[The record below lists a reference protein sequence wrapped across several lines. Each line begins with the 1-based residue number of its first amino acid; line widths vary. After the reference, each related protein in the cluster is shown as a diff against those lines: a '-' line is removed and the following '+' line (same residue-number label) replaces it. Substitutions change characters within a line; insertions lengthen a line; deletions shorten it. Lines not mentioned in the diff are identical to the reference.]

1 MVARAATVDAYR
13 KPESDLS
20 ARLAPFSVTLDVR
33 RDTVTAATPTFRALR
48 AARDKSGSMRLVD
61 AMRCVEPTWVE
72 GVAVVQAVCA
82 QLARGETPPA
92 IGDIVLLRS
101 GAVSFPLGG
110 IIDVDLAIQA
120 MGRLL
125 TVFLRVCGGPLSMW
139 EATELTRCAPMSFS
153 SVQGFRAALTCFP
166 TERGAKDLAAYFQQS
181 RDLVGAA
188 SPTAARRRPGA
199 SAPSAFVW

>member
-13 KPESDLS
+13 KPESDVG
-20 ARLAPFSVTLDVR
+20 ARVAPFSVTPDVR
-33 RDTVTAATPTFRALR
+33 GDAVAAATRTFRALR
-48 AARDKSGSMRLVD
+48 AARDKSASMRLVD

-139 EATELTRCAPMSFS
+139 EATELTRSAPMSFG
-153 SVQGFRAALTCFP
+153 SVQGFGAALTCFP
-166 TERGAKDLAAYFQQS
+166 TERGAQELAAYFQQS
-181 RDLVGAA
+181 RDLVRAA
-188 SPTAARRRPGA
+188 SPTAARRRPVA

>member
-1 MVARAATVDAYR
+1 MGAVTATIDPFH
-13 KPESDLS
+13 KTEGDLS
-20 ARLAPFSVTLDVR
+20 ARAVPIGVT
-33 RDTVTAATPTFRALR
+33 RDAAHDAVAAATPTFRALR

-120 MGRLL
+120 VGRLL

-139 EATELTRCAPMSFS
+139 EATDLTRCAPMSFG
-153 SVQGFRAALTCFP
+153 SVQGFGAALTCFP
-166 TERGAKDLAAYFQQS
+166 TERGAQELAAYFQQS
-181 RDLVGAA
+181 RDLVRAA
-188 SPTAARRRPGA
+188 SPTAARRRPVA

>member
-1 MVARAATVDAYR
+1 MVAATATVDSRR
-13 KPESDLS
+13 KTERSLI
-20 ARLAPFSVTLDVR
+20 ARAVPIGVTCDAA
-33 RDTVTAATPTFRALR
+33 RDAVTAATPTFRSLR
-48 AARDKSGSMRLVD
+48 AARDKSDSMRLVD
-61 AMRCVEPTWVE
+61 AMGCVEPTWIE

-110 IIDVDLAIQA
+110 IIDVDLAIQG

-125 TVFLRVCGGPLSMW
+125 TVFLRSCGGPLSMW
-139 EATELTRCAPMSFS
+139 EAAELTRRAPMSFG
-153 SVQGFRAALTCFP
+153 SVHGFGAALTCFP
-166 TERGAKDLAAYFQQS
+166 TEPGARELAAYFQQS
-181 RDLVGAA
+181 RDLVRAS
-188 SPTAARRRPGA
+188 SPTAARRRSAA

>member
-1 MVARAATVDAYR
+1 MVARAATFDAYR
-13 KPESDLS
+13 NPESDVG
-20 ARLAPFSVTLDVR
+20 ARAAPFSVAPDVR
-33 RDTVTAATPTFRALR
+33 RDAVAAATPTFRALR

-92 IGDIVLLRS
+92 IGDILLLRS

-125 TVFLRVCGGPLSMW
+125 SVFLRVCGGPLSMW
-139 EATELTRCAPMSFS
+139 EATELTRRAPMSFG
-153 SVQGFRAALTCFP
+153 SVQGFGAALTCFP
-166 TERGAKDLAAYFQQS
+166 TERGAQELAAYFQQS
-181 RDLVGAA
+181 RDLVRVD
-188 SPTAARRRPGA
+188 SPTAARRRPVA